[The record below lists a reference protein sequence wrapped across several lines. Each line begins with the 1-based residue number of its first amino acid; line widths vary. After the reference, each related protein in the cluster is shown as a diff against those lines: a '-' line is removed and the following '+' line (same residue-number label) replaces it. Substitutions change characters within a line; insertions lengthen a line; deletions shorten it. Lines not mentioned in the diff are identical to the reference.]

1 MAKQQLGQHNDQVMR
16 STALVTPRTEQS
28 ILPDFPDRHTTTSY

>member
-16 STALVTPRTEQS
+16 STALVTARTEQS
-28 ILPDFPDRHTTTSY
+28 ILPDFPDRHTTTSC